1 MANYVLEILDGDRAG
16 EVLAVTNAPIRIG
29 RKPSNDLV
37 IADEKTSGVHAEVV
51 AEGDRHVLRDLGST
65 NGTFLDGKRVSE
77 IVLTPGDE
85 VTIGRVRVRF
95 REAGAAAPV
104 DAGDLT
110 LRRLDTGR
118 ASRRGGVGLMAGVLV
133 LALGG
138 AGWFWWQGQQQQQQS
153 NDGPRQ
159 RSPLVVAD
167 NKLAGAVAACDGEDG
182 WVLRAAGGGFQTTT
196 AAHTGAGAFQAQR
209 DGAADAASFAVLRLA
224 DAVSVF
230 ANRTLT
236 VAAHL
241 RASGGASVAVRAVA
255 FASNEAVPFRF
266 CTGTAL
272 ASPADWQRHEVVVPI
287 PVGCD
292 RLLVE
297 VIAVLPSADALAGVD
312 DVAVTESGQGAPLEA
327 KLPESSQTALGSG
340 AAFAVRSTDADNPAT
355 LLAVRPGVVPEPL
368 RGLDEAG
375 ATVLSDLGATL
386 TCTAGERSFELAA
399 KGVDS
404 LRFVFPADAAGGLL
418 CRRGDTGFASTSADV
433 AFTADEVLL
442 GDRGTRALLRLGG
455 AVACTGKLGSGRY
468 ELTVATNKVELVLGF
483 RAERQRANEM
493 LLRARA
499 DDRDG
504 RYGRALDSLR
514 ELATQA
520 PMDSELL
527 GQAGVLRATILQR
540 QADTVAQFQRDL
552 DEAMFFRTRGG
563 FERVLAGVD
572 ELGAVYGADN
582 LEDKAAIERLRASAE
597 SRLQALDAEHA
608 GAQRA
613 RLAALAEALAG
624 GRQEGLATLV
634 KDYVARHLPAPPTA
648 PGGGAGSDTP
658 R

>member
-16 EVLAVTNAPIRIG
+16 EVFAVANAPIRIG

-37 IADEKTSGVHAEVV
+37 LADEKTSGVHAEVV

-104 DAGDLT
+104 DAGELT
-110 LRRLDTGR
+110 MRRLDTGR
-118 ASRRGGVGLMAGVLV
+118 SARRGGIGLMAGVLG

-138 AGWFWWQGQQQQQQS
+138 AGWFWWQAQQQQQQS
-153 NDGPRQ
+153 VDGPRQ
-159 RSPLVVAD
+159 RAPLAVAD
-167 NKLAGAVAACDGEDG
+167 NKLAANVAACETEDG
-182 WVLRAAGGGFQTTT
+182 WVLRLAGGGFQPTTT
-196 AAHTGAGAFQAQR
+196 AHSGAGAFQAQR
-209 DGAADAASFAVLRLA
+209 DAADAATFAVMQGK
-224 DAVSVF
+224 DAVPVF

-241 RASGGASVAVRAVA
+241 RASGGASVAVRAVV
-255 FASNEAVPFRF
+255 FSSNEAVPFRY
-266 CTGTAL
+266 CTGSAL
-272 ASPADWQRHEVVVPI
+272 ASPEAWQRFEVEVPI

-297 VIAVLPSADALAGVD
+297 VVAVLPGADALALVD
-312 DVAVTESGQGAPLEA
+312 DVAVTESGQGTPLEA
-327 KLPESSQTALGSG
+327 KLPESSQTALGCG
-340 AAFAVRSTDADNPAT
+340 AALAVRSTDADNPAT
-355 LLAVRPGVVPEPL
+355 LLAVRPGQVPEAL

-375 ATVLSDLGATL
+375 LTVLSDLGATL
-386 TCTAGERSFELAA
+386 ACTAGERSFQLEA
-399 KGVDS
+399 KGADS
-404 LRFVFPADAAGGLL
+404 LRFVFPAEAAGGLL
-418 CRRGDTGFASTSADV
+418 CKPGDAGFASTSADL

-442 GDRGTRALLRLGG
+442 GDRGTRALLRLGN
-455 AVACTGKLGSGRY
+455 AVACTGKLGGGRY
-468 ELTVATNKVELVLGF
+468 ELTVATGKVELVLGF
-483 RAERQRANEM
+483 RSERQRANEM

-504 RYGRALDSLR
+504 RYGKALDSLR
-514 ELATQA
+514 ELAQQA

-527 GQAGVLRATILQR
+527 GQAGALRATILQR
-540 QADTVAQFQRDL
+540 QADAVAQFRKDL
-552 DEAMFFRTRGG
+552 DEAVFFRTRGG
-563 FERVLAGVD
+563 FERVLAGVE
-572 ELGAVYGADN
+572 ELREVYGAGN
-582 LEDKAAIERLRASAE
+582 LDDAKAIDELRESAQSRLRAI
-597 SRLQALDAEHA
+597 DAEHI

-613 RLAALAEALAG
+613 RLAALADALAG

-634 KDYVARHLPAPPTA
+634 KDYVSRHLPAPAT
-648 PGGGAGSDTP
+648 PGGSEGADNP